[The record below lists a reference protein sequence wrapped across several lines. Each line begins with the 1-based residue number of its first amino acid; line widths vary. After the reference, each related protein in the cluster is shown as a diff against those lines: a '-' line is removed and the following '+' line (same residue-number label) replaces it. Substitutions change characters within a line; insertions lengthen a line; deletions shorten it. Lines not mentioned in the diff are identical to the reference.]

1 MDLCGCQV
9 EGTMMH
15 FLILSSHNSG
25 VAEIPDPT
33 HSEKDQELKSQV
45 PVRIQ
50 IQFYQNPYSA
60 LVFSLSHTGS
70 RISDTVDS

>member
-33 HSEKDQELKSQV
+33 HSEKDSELKSQV
-45 PVRIQ
+45 PVKIQ
-50 IQFYQNPYSA
+50 I
-60 LVFSLSHTGS
+60 
-70 RISDTVDS
+70 